1 MSAGEII
8 FMVLVVGVAIS
19 MAVLK
24 SKVPYWLG
32 FILMLVASAAAIVGG
47 VATKGYKIV
56 PFGVACLLGTI
67 VAWVSGATSKPA
79 TSDDAGGD
87 GDSDR
92 DRDKPDTLGGLASR
106 IRWYAWLIIAAL
118 VVGGVA
124 ISFALPA

>member
-8 FMVLVVGVAIS
+8 FMVLVVGVAIL

-24 SKVPYWLG
+24 DKMPYWLG
-32 FILMLVASAAAIVGG
+32 FILMLIASAAAIAGG
-47 VATKGYKIV
+47 VAMKGYRII
-56 PFGVACLLGTI
+56 PLGVACLLGTI
-67 VAWVSGATSKPA
+67 VAWVSGATSRPA
-79 TSDDAGGD
+79 TSDDAGGG

-106 IRWYAWLIIAAL
+106 VRWYAWVIIAAL

-124 ISFALPA
+124 IGFALPA